1 MKIPAYAKF
10 KNEFIT
16 KKRMRECEIIEVSHN
31 YNAILTKILGAK
43 KEDPD
48 TCTILC
54 TIWACQLCSVLCD
67 LGSSIKLMPL
77 DVFEQSRVNALA
89 PTQLYGSWLID
100 QLKSQ
105 SEYFMIFL

>member
-54 TIWACQLCSVLCD
+54 TI
-67 LGSSIKLMPL
+67 
-77 DVFEQSRVNALA
+77 
-89 PTQLYGSWLID
+89 
-100 QLKSQ
+100 
-105 SEYFMIFL
+105 